1 MKMAEAVV
9 MIILELI
16 LLLSLPF
23 LSRDTGDSWGLI
35 VILILPLAVS
45 NAIALVHC

>member
-1 MKMAEAVV
+1 MKIAETVV
-9 MIILELI
+9 MIILEII

-35 VILILPLAVS
+35 VILILPLA
-45 NAIALVHC
+45 NAVALVHR